1 MTFSKITPY
10 FGMVLGIILLTRDV
24 QTLIFQSNDAWLF
37 LEHAFRVIA
46 NYLLV
51 AYCAKS
57 VGNMRTI
64 AVSGER

>member
-1 MTFSKITPY
+1 MTFSEITPY
-10 FGMVLGIILLTRDV
+10 FGMVLAIILLTGDV
-24 QTLIFQSNDAWLF
+24 QTLIFESNDARLF

-46 NYLLV
+46 DYLLA

-64 AVSGER
+64 AVAAER